1 MMLDKYIT
9 WFKAHER
16 LVIVLACLL
25 VTVHFYSKGID
36 YFTRRD
42 QLQAQQASQ
51 KLAVDTATNLALTS
65 QLNDLKKQF
74 ADEVAQLQKQIQ
86 TRNQVTEKQKEQD
99 ASMTE
104 VELAQRWA
112 GLINVRTEEVQASPV
127 QGTLQVSDNAA
138 HVTVARLED
147 LPTCQANLIDT
158 EKQLADANTLN
169 TKNAGVIASDATV
182 LASEKKL
189 HEDDVKT
196 LKAANKGKWLNGF
209 KWGVITGFLGS
220 LFVHK
225 P

>member
-51 KLAVDTATNLALTS
+51 KLAADTATNLALTS

-169 TKNAGVIASDATV
+169 AKNEGVIVSDATV

>member
-51 KLAVDTATNLALTS
+51 KLAADTATNLALTS

-74 ADEVAQLQKQIQ
+74 ADEVAQLQRQIQ

-138 HVTVARLED
+138 HVTVAKLED

-169 TKNAGVIASDATV
+169 AKNEGVIASDATV

>member
-1 MMLDKYIT
+1 MLDKYIT

-51 KLAVDTATNLALTS
+51 KLAADTATNLALTS

-169 TKNAGVIASDATV
+169 AKNEGVIASDATV